1 VKFSFSRAD
10 DPAILEQGIWVAL
23 DDEVY
28 HNQLVLDDPGEGPA
42 IRVASTESRLY
53 QNAYDRVTRKQQDVI
68 RAQAWVPPDIR
79 AAAEREG
86 IIAACT
92 DWRIRD
98 DDGKVI
104 PFSHDAVRNLLKT
117 HLGVQKRL
125 ELIAGNLSRYER
137 EGEAADAENL
147 KTSSSTYSNGRATQ
161 ETAGH
166 PGERPS
172 H

>member
-1 VKFSFSRAD
+1 MKFSFSRAD
-10 DPAILEQGIWVAL
+10 DPAILEEGIWVSL
-23 DDEVY
+23 DDDVF

-42 IRVASTESRLY
+42 IRVASTESRRY
-53 QNAYDRVTRKQQDVI
+53 TNAYDRVTRKQQDVI
-68 RAQAWVPPDIR
+68 RAQSWVPPDIR
-79 AAAEREG
+79 SAAEREG

-92 DWRIRD
+92 DWRVKD
-98 DDGKVI
+98 DDGKVV
-104 PFSHDAVRNLLKT
+104 PFSHQAVRNLLST

-147 KTSSSTYSNGRATQ
+147 KLSSATPLNGKHPAMEESQ
-161 ETAGH
+161 VGET
-166 PGERPS
+166 PS